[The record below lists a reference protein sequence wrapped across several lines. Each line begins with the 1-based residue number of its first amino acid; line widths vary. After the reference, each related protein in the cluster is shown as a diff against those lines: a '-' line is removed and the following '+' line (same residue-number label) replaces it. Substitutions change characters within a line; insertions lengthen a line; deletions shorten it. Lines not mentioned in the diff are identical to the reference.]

1 MEAVGEDSMR
11 SQTAQLM
18 LHIDAGS
25 EADDEER
32 AQLARRLRKDLLE
45 LDVESADLVRA
56 GEAPAGAK
64 GLPVDWAT
72 LAVSVTPA
80 VLTALFS
87 TLQSWLTRHDR
98 ASVTVESGTDKI
110 VVTGTPSQKDQELI
124 RAFINR
130 HKESTAAA
138 GGA

>member
-1 MEAVGEDSMR
+1 MR

-45 LDVESADLVRA
+45 LDVESADLVQA
-56 GEAPAGAK
+56 GEAPAGSK
-64 GLPVDWAT
+64 GIPVDWAT

-80 VLTALFS
+80 VLTALIS

-98 ASVTVESGTDKI
+98 ASVTVESRGQTI
-110 VVTGTPSQKDQELI
+110 VVTGTPSKEGQDLI

-130 HKESTAAA
+130 HKESTAGA
-138 GGA
+138 GRA